1 MDIWFTLAKYLSCQP
16 PNEHLVSNP
25 SDFDA
30 FMSNFYRTYVRAF
43 EWSMEQVVLVCS
55 LPASNG
61 LAKQH
66 AVAWF
71 LTELLIA
78 VCGIK
83 KNIFFLFFVFVSSQE
98 FSLSVQ
104 FQILVFRLI
113 WPCSLFLSCVILDF
127 VVFPC
132 CRMNEDSVLWIIG
145 YGLQLHIDPG
155 RDHVILIL

>member
-83 KNIFFLFFVFVSSQE
+83 KNIFFSLFCVRFIPGVLTKCAISNLGFSSYMTVFSFFVVCHIGFCGVSLLPDE
-98 FSLSVQ
+98 W
-104 FQILVFRLI
+104 RLCALDYWI
-113 WPCSLFLSCVILDF
+113 WTPT
-127 VVFPC
+127 PH
-132 CRMNEDSVLWIIG
+132 R
-145 YGLQLHIDPG
+145 P
-155 RDHVILIL
+155 R